1 MEVCLKLK
9 QYINLREIG
18 IVCLLLAAL
27 LGGTSCAS
35 KTPIPK
41 KVDSSESPQLQ
52 LINWRWYQSSDIF
65 FVAEGK
71 IKNVGKEDL
80 DQVKAVFSLY
90 DKEGNLLKNE
100 SADLE
105 SKTLR
110 PGKVSL
116 FRVAAT
122 VHPKACQARV
132 DFRDFC
138 GDFLAVD
145 RNGQSTLK
153 PITTP

>member
-1 MEVCLKLK
+1 M
-9 QYINLREIG
+9 
-18 IVCLLLAAL
+18 LLAAL

-41 KVDSSESPQLQ
+41 KAESSESPQVQ
-52 LINWRWYQSSDIF
+52 VINWRWYQSSDLF

-71 IKNVGKEDL
+71 IKNVCKEDL
-80 DQVKAVFSLY
+80 DQVKVVFSLY

-100 SADLE
+100 SADIE

-132 DFRDFC
+132 DFRDFY
-138 GDFLAVD
+138 GDFLTVD
-145 RNGQSTLK
+145 RKGESILK
-153 PITTP
+153 PMTTP